1 VEGRVRGTSTA
12 LSLTIA
18 LLGAGTA
25 TAAQPAL
32 PLVDVPPQGT
42 GFIDRVGP
50 PAARARAAGDSP
62 AKAYATS
69 DGQRVSVRFSASYTP
84 DPAVAQSY
92 VDFLGGLPHGNELS
106 KLKMYIATPDEVRDH
121 CGGVEGTL
129 ACYDPATSR
138 MTVPGE
144 QTADQ
149 GDGVTTSYVIAHEYG
164 HHIARYRSN
173 APFPALHFGP
183 KRWASYEQV
192 CLNTI
197 KGRLAPGDEGERYLD
212 NPGEAWADTYAHL
225 EYPDV
230 AWQFTPLLTPS
241 PASKDAALLDV
252 LQPWTKPVVKT
263 FRGRFLPGLSR
274 TQRFE
279 IELQLDGVLRVK
291 LDGPRGANFDIRLA
305 SLGRDQGGSKGPTAD
320 DAYKVRFAC
329 REVDSER
336 VQVMIKRV
344 RGFGAFT
351 AKVTYAG

>member
-1 VEGRVRGTSTA
+1 VDRLVRGTSTA

-18 LLGAGTA
+18 LASAAPAAAGS
-25 TAAQPAL
+25 AQ

-42 GFIDRVGP
+42 AFHDRVGA
-50 PAARARAAGDSP
+50 PAATARAAGDSP
-62 AKAYATS
+62 AQAYMTA
-69 DGQRVSVRFSASYTP
+69 DGQTVSVRFSAGYEP

-92 VDFLGGLPHGNELS
+92 VDFLGGLPHGIELS
-106 KLKMYIATPDEVRDH
+106 RLKMYIATPREVQDR
-121 CGGVEGTL
+121 CGGVDGTL
-129 ACYDPATSR
+129 ACYDPSTSR

-144 QTADQ
+144 QTADE

-173 APFPALHFGP
+173 APFPALSFGP

-197 KGRLAPGDEGERYLD
+197 KGRLAPGNEGEHYLE

-230 AWQFTPLLTPS
+230 AWQFTPLLRPS
-241 PASKDAALLDV
+241 PQSKDAALRDV
-252 LQPWTKPVVKT
+252 LEPWTRPVTRT
-263 FRGRFLPGLSR
+263 FHGRFLPAAPR
-274 TQRFE
+274 TQVFE
-279 IELQLDGVLRVK
+279 IELTLDGVLRVK
-291 LDGPRGANFDIRLA
+291 LDGPRQANFDIGLE
-305 SLGRDQGGSKGPTAD
+305 SLGRDHGGSSGPTAD
-320 DAYKVRFAC
+320 DAYRVRYAC

-336 VQVMIKRV
+336 VQITIERV

-351 AKVTYAG
+351 ARVSYAG